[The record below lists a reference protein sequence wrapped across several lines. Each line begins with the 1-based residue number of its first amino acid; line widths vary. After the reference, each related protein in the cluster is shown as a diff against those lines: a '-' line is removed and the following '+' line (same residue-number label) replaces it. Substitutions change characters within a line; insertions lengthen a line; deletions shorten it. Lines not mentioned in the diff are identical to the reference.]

1 MNKSNLAH
9 ILKLACYV
17 LGLVRS
23 LGRYS
28 FSSKRPLISFIFP
41 VEFDLLLQETSS
53 NDKHSNLIPRINF
66 EDEWSSMNGVLI
78 DNEYA
83 SAQRLVRLYNSYGA
97 SFVCSYGDLEDGVSF
112 TMTTK
117 ELESIFDTSSIIKRF
132 PYKTVSE
139 TVTLTCLSLLR
150 EILRPFSLFKK
161 DCAIKEYFAKEVNAF
176 VVELL
181 STLEPQCFFLTERGS
196 TRLRKKAADEEL
208 QRQSISIQATICA
221 LDLIVWS
228 AIDDIDS
235 DAVCSTMSAR
245 LFSLN
250 TSRVHILQLPLALRA
265 LSSLGGLAEKFP
277 SVATATVI
285 PILSRFLLEPAA
297 VLTKLSWETVIEK
310 RSEEIRQEEGATKKL
325 ALDAL
330 RNAAIDAL
338 CRALKSSLSVDAD
351 SVQACLA
358 SLSSK
363 LFICTGVNNPEVVLV
378 CENVIMTLGGIG
390 VALVR
395 SKNVPD
401 MVLQIFLQRFA
412 NPLSSLDNA
421 IVHCLAN
428 MWIAGARSI
437 HDGVMKL
444 FTQISIES
452 GNRVYSQEPNVRMLY
467 IIPIPISYSARH
479 VSLAVDTA
487 LGRMADGVSEEEDQQ
502 ALLVRLLELFVQLG
516 IEGRRVGEKMSTSAG
531 NLGVLMPKIATLL
544 KKMCPVSQPSTRLR
558 NLFRDF
564 WFYCTVLGFD
574 VEYSGISFHISI
586 FFILDQ
592 NAFLCFLIYASRSG
606 SPSCCCIATKM
617 NELQEFRNTVCG
629 ELNHQADIV
638 PIVNRMD
645 FAQCTYLLSVL
656 RMEKM
661 RVIHAEHKE
670 ALHEFFKYLEDKT
683 IRKDKGGMWICLLAG
698 ASIIFEAY
706 LESHK
711 KNRKDDSSNPVLEYH
726 AQFLLFQFN
735 HNLREVRRC
744 ADACL
749 SRLVDKFP
757 HLLWNGRV
765 LTTALRLLQDSIEGR
780 TMVVKD
786 FSQRCEQILQ
796 EAMKW
801 APAITRS
808 HLLEYVSSFGA
819 PSDTTLQLAMD
830 AVINTGS
837 ESTSMYLSSLHMRS
851 MYLGQIKGML
861 TSRSDS
867 GTDISEYGL
876 VKRLEADFELAIAC
890 KLKDELQ
897 NAVMLLSA
905 LFVTLK
911 DLDDEYL
918 DLNSSP
924 P

>member
-1 MNKSNLAH
+1 MSGLEFICWRRPLTASRVLPSHSIAGFWPNRQAGYNLYTHKHKYVRIRKCYHVHTEGMSRPAQQNQGVHPMNPPASQGKYTVVFGPRFTPYPPPGVAPRSLATNRLEIPQRRRSVVSLIKDLYYHPFCTCVYFIAKILLNKSNLAH

-117 ELESIFDTSSIIKRF
+117 ELESIFDTLQQILCRDVLLQLDKHSTDVYTSSIIKRF

-452 GNRVYSQEPNVRMLY
+452 GNRVYSQEPSAETDHRYATTDAKSNGEEDPLLGNYKTAVQSLPILPLTLKDVPAIEALCAASFPIQYPDCWFQEVVSGELISVGLFNDKQLIAMMVAETKTVLHCNPEDRDIVSDSGAHVVYML
-467 IIPIPISYSARH
+467 
-479 VSLAVDTA
+479 SLAVA
-487 LGRMADGVSEEEDQQ
+487 HPYRRLGLAS
-502 ALLVRLLELFVQLG
+502 RLIRHLMESVVNNPPYPKAVFLHVLSTNSPAIKFYKSHGFVHH
-516 IEGRRVGEKMSTSAG
+516 T
-531 NLGVLMPKIATLL
+531 TLL
-544 KKMCPVSQPSTRLR
+544 NYYHLKSQYGDACTYVLYTNGSTPPSLLNDICRSLGTVLCFPLKAFYRTLLLMKKM
-558 NLFRDF
+558 FM
-564 WFYCTVLGFD
+564 
-574 VEYSGISFHISI
+574 
-586 FFILDQ
+586 
-592 NAFLCFLIYASRSG
+592 
-606 SPSCCCIATKM
+606 SC
-617 NELQEFRNTVCG
+617 V
-629 ELNHQADIV
+629 
-638 PIVNRMD
+638 
-645 FAQCTYLLSVL
+645 
-656 RMEKM
+656 
-661 RVIHAEHKE
+661 
-670 ALHEFFKYLEDKT
+670 
-683 IRKDKGGMWICLLAG
+683 
-698 ASIIFEAY
+698 
-706 LESHK
+706 
-711 KNRKDDSSNPVLEYH
+711 
-726 AQFLLFQFN
+726 
-735 HNLREVRRC
+735 
-744 ADACL
+744 
-749 SRLVDKFP
+749 
-757 HLLWNGRV
+757 
-765 LTTALRLLQDSIEGR
+765 
-780 TMVVKD
+780 
-786 FSQRCEQILQ
+786 
-796 EAMKW
+796 
-801 APAITRS
+801 
-808 HLLEYVSSFGA
+808 
-819 PSDTTLQLAMD
+819 
-830 AVINTGS
+830 
-837 ESTSMYLSSLHMRS
+837 
-851 MYLGQIKGML
+851 
-861 TSRSDS
+861 
-867 GTDISEYGL
+867 
-876 VKRLEADFELAIAC
+876 
-890 KLKDELQ
+890 
-897 NAVMLLSA
+897 
-905 LFVTLK
+905 
-911 DLDDEYL
+911 
-918 DLNSSP
+918 
-924 P
+924 